1 MKAAPFTHG
10 DGAESNPRSEGAMI
24 KMNKR
29 VTIKKAKKR
38 SALMNHKLLAEERN
52 EAMKRATRTGEMM
65 TMTTRRTRRR
75 RTAKDGP

>member
-1 MKAAPFTHG
+1 
-10 DGAESNPRSEGAMI
+10 MI

-29 VTIKKAKKR
+29 VKIKKAKKR

-52 EAMKRATRTGEMM
+52 EAMKWATRTGEMM
-65 TMTTRRTRRR
+65 TMTTRRTRTR

>member
-1 MKAAPFTHG
+1 MEEKSANEVIINNLKA
-10 DGAESNPRSEGAMI
+10 I
-24 KMNKR
+24 
-29 VTIKKAKKR
+29 IKKAKKL